1 LDESRFSG
9 YRRNNL
15 TKIPWNIQNFDRD
28 IKSFYDLGIT
38 SVTCFGTWM
47 ICDDYLRKFGE
58 ESMSQVIIEYGS
70 ILKKYLE

>member
-1 LDESRFSG
+1 
-9 YRRNNL
+9 
-15 TKIPWNIQNFDRD
+15 
-28 IKSFYDLGIT
+28 
-38 SVTCFGTWM
+38 M